1 MSATH
6 NMVQPINMQ
15 SEDINALN
23 KTVVCSGALDN
34 GNLVVL
40 GAPVTTALGGADLS
54 AFVATL
60 AAADGIL
67 AIVDDPEVME
77 DTEGFRVENIRDPRY
92 RFVPASR
99 PCRARI
105 LAPHDEFAVT
115 AALVND
121 TPAATTKQFVIVDSN
136 PAGEFAAVAS
146 YTTEK
151 FVGEIIDFDYAFQ
164 VGTTR
169 VPGYRIRV
177 LKA

>member
-1 MSATH
+1 MGATH
-6 NMVQPINMQ
+6 NIFQPINMQ

-23 KTVVCSGALDN
+23 KTGVCASALEN
-34 GNLVVL
+34 GNLVLL
-40 GAPVTTALGGADLS
+40 GAPVTTLLGGADLS
-54 AFVATL
+54 AYVATL

-67 AIVDDPEVME
+67 GIVDDPEVMQ
-77 DTEGFRVENIRDPRY
+77 DTEGYRLDMVKDPRFRY
-92 RFVPASR
+92 VPADR
-99 PCRARI
+99 PCRVRM
-105 LAPHDEFAVT
+105 LAVHDEFAVT